1 MFKFN
6 VQMKTYLLLIFLLIS
21 ALLTKISGQSIND
34 TCSDFKWDE
43 HVCSHQGKHF
53 LPDENKSVINPNPH
67 VFDYDV
73 KFYKLDIEAY
83 DTTNQFRGSATVFAE
98 VVVAETDTFSLELS
112 NKLTADSV
120 FINGTKHLFTHV
132 SNKIYVP
139 LLTPIS
145 IGETIDFKL
154 HYHTPPSYTSSY
166 YSSTLAVNYGNF
178 NVSQSFSE
186 PYYMHEWMPCKQELD
201 DKADSVHIFV
211 TTDDD
216 LKVAGPG
223 NLTIVSLPN
232 QKVRYEWRTNQKTAF
247 YLISFAISDYID
259 YSLWAKPDS
268 LPGDSILVMN
278 YVYDYPNCLQSN
290 KVTIDKTPLMIN
302 LFSNKMGLYP
312 FFEEKYG
319 HYMWYPTGF
328 SGMEHI
334 TMTGLRSFSFNL
346 VAHEL
351 AHSWYGDNVTCATW
365 SDIWVNEGFASYLEY
380 IANQNLIS
388 QASADALM
396 LNYMNYAM
404 TQPGGSVYV
413 PPANLNSSGRI
424 FSTRLTYR
432 KGSALVHMIRFEMNN
447 DSLFFRTLY
456 NFQQIYKDSIATGLD
471 FKAVCEDV
479 SGIDFTDFFDQWY
492 FGEGYPT
499 FSAIWSQN
507 QDTVLLRSIQT
518 TSTAITTLFKTPVEF
533 KLSYTGGNQIIRL
546 YQLTN
551 DTTLKIIIPHEITSI
566 AIDPNN
572 WILNQVGTITHRKNL
587 ALKAFME
594 GPFDL
599 NSGEMIMDI
608 STEDF
613 PSTQP
618 YNTVPWNYSG
628 TESFT
633 GTPGSNIIDWVL
645 VELRDATS
653 AEQATSATVVARQA
667 TLLLKD
673 GSLVSVDGSSF
684 LQFDNLITHQLYVV
698 IYHRNHLGIM
708 SALPLDLE
716 KGVYSYNFSS
726 SVGQIYLG
734 NSGSK
739 QLAQGIRGMIA
750 GDADA
755 NNVIELT
762 DKSEIWESNAGL
774 NGYLSSDLN
783 LDGNADNKDK
793 DDYWLPNLGKGS
805 TVPQ

>member
-1 MFKFN
+1 
-6 VQMKTYLLLIFLLIS
+6 MKTNVILIFLLIS
-21 ALLTKISGQSIND
+21 ASLTKMFGQSAND
-34 TCSDFKWDE
+34 TCSDLKWDE
-43 HVCSHQGKHF
+43 QVCSHQGKHF
-53 LPDENKSVINPNPH
+53 FQDENKSVINPNPH

-83 DTTNQFRGSATVFAE
+83 DTTNQFSGNATVFAK
-98 VVVAETDTFSLELS
+98 VVVSETDTFSLELS

-120 FINGTKHLFTHV
+120 FINGAKHLFSHTSH
-132 SNKIYVP
+132 KIYVP
-139 LLTPIS
+139 LIS
-145 IGETIDFKL
+145 PVSMGQSIEFIL
-154 HYHTPPSYTSSY
+154 YYHTPPGYTSSY
-166 YSSTLAVNYGNF
+166 YSSTLAANYGNF

-186 PYYMHEWMPCKQELD
+186 PYYMHEWMPCKQELE

-223 NLTIVSLPN
+223 NLTIVPLPD
-232 QKVRYEWRTNQKTAF
+232 QKVRYEWKTNQKTAF

-290 KVTIDKTPLMIN
+290 KVNIDKTPLMIN
-302 LFSNKMGLYP
+302 LFSDKMGLYP

-319 HYMWYPTGF
+319 HYMWYPSGF

-346 VAHEL
+346 IAHEL
-351 AHSWYGDNVTCATW
+351 GHSWYGDNVTCATW
-365 SDIWVNEGFASYLEY
+365 SDIWVNEGFASYIEY
-380 IANQNLIS
+380 IANQYLNS

-413 PPANLNSSGRI
+413 PPASLNSSGRI

-456 NFQQIYKDSIATGLD
+456 DFQQIYQDSVATGLD

-479 SGIDFTDFFDQWY
+479 SGIDFTDFFNQWY
-492 FGEGYPT
+492 FGEGFPT

-518 TSTAITTLFKTPVEF
+518 TSTTITTIFKMPVDF
-533 KLSYTGGNQIIRL
+533 KLSYSGGNQAFRL

-551 DTTLKIIIPHEITSI
+551 DTTFKIIIPHEITGI
-566 AIDPNN
+566 TIDPNN
-572 WILNQVGTITHRKNL
+572 WVLNQIGTITHRKNL
-587 ALKAFME
+587 ELQVFME
-594 GPFDL
+594 GPFDSI
-599 NSGEMIMDI
+599 SGEMKMNI
-608 STEDF
+608 STDDF
-613 PSTQP
+613 PSAQP
-618 YNTVPWNYSG
+618 YYSYPWNYTG
-628 TESFT
+628 TESFSGPT
-633 GTPGSNIIDWVL
+633 GSNIIDWVL
-645 VELRDATS
+645 IELRDATS
-653 AEQATSATVVARQA
+653 AEQATSATTVTRQA
-667 TLLLKD
+667 AFLLND
-673 GSLVSVDGSSF
+673 GSLVSADGSSL
-684 LQFDNLITHQLYVV
+684 LQFDNLITNQLFVV

-708 SALPLDLE
+708 SASPLDFE

-726 SVGQIYLG
+726 AETQIYPG

-739 QLAQGIRGMIA
+739 QLAPGIWGMIA

-755 NNVIELT
+755 NNIIEQA
-762 DKSEIWESNAGL
+762 DKSAIWETDAGL
-774 NGYLSSDLN
+774 RDYFSSDLN
-783 LDGNADNKDK
+783 LNGEADNKDK
-793 DDYWLPNLGKGS
+793 DDYWLPNIGS
-805 TVPQ
+805 ASTIPD